1 MDELLNL
8 LRLRDFRALLP
19 CYLRSLHLYRE
30 RGRFVSIVCIVAK
43 TFSLSRPI
51 QRNFRPS
58 LSSRIFLERKKDIG
72 KYYDT
77 IYYFTSVR
85 DTLGKQSKYDSNPY
99 ILLLIFII
107 IYYNSLLIVSLDRKK
122 IGR

>member
-8 LRLRDFRALLP
+8 LRQRDFRALLP

-43 TFSLSRPI
+43 TFSRPI
-51 QRNFRPS
+51 QRNFRLS